1 MMIRINANELKKI
14 LDMTPESQNI
24 LLAGKHGIGKS
35 QILTNYY
42 KKTGI
47 KVIPLFLGQMSD
59 PGDLIGLPYKNETTG
74 KTEFMPP
81 YWFPTDG
88 TPIVLFLDELNRAR
102 PEVLQTIMDLAL
114 NKTLAGKSLPKGS
127 RIISAVNTGDEYQ
140 LTDLDP
146 ALVSRFN
153 VFEFMPSV
161 PEWLL
166 WAEKSG
172 IDERIISFVS
182 QNPDYLDGA
191 ALRKEDMG
199 LEKTPDR
206 RGWERIS
213 DIIKGKPNV
222 SDEIYKKISAGII
235 GMPAAT
241 KFFAAISKNSVL
253 SAQEILTQ
261 DFKDVEDTL
270 KKYSTPTL
278 AIVNESL
285 FRYIESKNYD
295 KSKTVEIARNLDK
308 YFGMLILE
316 MKQEAMGHF
325 ANLFTSEPYQSVAAF
340 IMMNI
345 PSLQAK
351 IMKFIQSI

>member
-1 MMIRINANELKKI
+1 MIRINANELKKI

-261 DFKDVEDTL
+261 DFRDVEDTL

>member
-1 MMIRINANELKKI
+1 MIRINANELKKI

-47 KVIPLFLGQMSD
+47 TVIPLFLGQMSD

-88 TPIVLFLDELNRAR
+88 NPIVLFLDELNRAR

-191 ALRKEDMG
+191 SLRKEDMG

-241 KFFAAISKNSVL
+241 KFFAAISNNSVL

-285 FRYIESKNYD
+285 FRYIETKNYD
-295 KSKTVEIARNLDK
+295 KSKTAEIARNLDK